1 MGWPPPHPKS
11 HSDVSRTGT
20 WPGLTNKRH
29 PRKLSGIHWA
39 SCSHSLSSL
48 LNYQITNLKS
58 LRCSSLPSF
67 CGLCLK
73 MKPGQET
80 EPGDGKK
87 WHFWKYHGNTTCAP
101 ECSYAWSQDFQT
113 PGPIIPFFFFFFA
126 WLTLHLVSVICNWRV
141 PNNTRNHQGLDHERL
156 QRETSKFALHSGRT
170 GELGGV
176 LSKGKTCPD
185 MWDMV
190 LIVEAGEPTP
200 RPRATTCYTA

>member
-113 PGPIIPFFFFFFA
+113 PGPIIPFFFFFLLDLLCIWFLSSA
-126 WLTLHLVSVICNWRV
+126 IEESQIIQETIRGSITKGFSVRLVS
-141 PNNTRNHQGLDHERL
+141 
-156 QRETSKFALHSGRT
+156 LHFIL
-170 GELGGV
+170 GELGNLEGF
-176 LSKGKTCPD
+176 
-185 MWDMV
+185 
-190 LIVEAGEPTP
+190 
-200 RPRATTCYTA
+200 